1 MELSIDAVGEISSV
15 AVSERGALLAEIT
28 WASGRRHTPSLIPM
42 IDRACEIAAGGR
54 DPAAIKPRL
63 ELIIVDVGPGAYG
76 GIRAG
81 MAAAEG
87 MAIALGL
94 PCVGV
99 GRLEIEAWAHAGADP
114 VTAIHRAARGAWA
127 WQTFRGSAGAWRA
140 DCEPRTGAEPELRD
154 ALAHAGGAVCG
165 DVALLSEP
173 APNPI
178 GSPANARRAALLAEL
193 GWRAYAQSGGVA
205 PGELQP
211 LYLREPAIGPQ
222 PRPPGE

>member
-1 MELSIDAVGEISSV
+1 MELAIDTVGEVSSV
-15 AVSERGALLAEIT
+15 AVGERGGLVAEIT
-28 WASGRRHTPSLIPM
+28 WASGRRHTPSLVPV
-42 IDRACEIAAGGR
+42 IDQACEIAAGGG

-63 ELIIVDVGPGAYG
+63 ELICVDVGPGAYG

-99 GRLEIEAWAHAGADP
+99 GRLEIEAWAHVGAGV
-114 VTAIHRAARGAWA
+114 VTAVHRAARGAWV
-127 WQTFRGSAGAWRA
+127 WQTFSGGFDAWRA
-140 DCEPRTGAEPELRD
+140 SCEPRTGDEADLRE

-165 DVALLSEP
+165 DLDLLSESP
-173 APNPI
+173 PNPI
-178 GSPANARRAALLAEL
+178 GSAGNARRAALLAEL
-193 GWRAYAQSGGVA
+193 GWRKFAESGGVA
-205 PGELQP
+205 PGDLQP

-222 PRPPGE
+222 PQPAGG